1 MSDIFND
8 LEYYSSIHNCY
19 TYGDLIGIQEEDSYI
34 MKNKKDGKEEICDSD
49 YIRKILNISTES
61 QENGICEFI
70 RGEDEFL
77 EVKIKE
83 KKGLFYIIEST
94 DEEGNT
100 STRIARQKDLRNIK
114 CVPFNDLIKDKYE
127 NSYVDVP
134 SELDS
139 WINSEKY
146 NEVIEQIKEHS
157 SEDSE
162 NSELFIISY
171 QDNESSQLRIFSHP
185 EKSQFAKMFF
195 EAAIKKEKELTNVN
209 KDKEKSKKELEEA
222 KKKNKT
228 FYIPQ
233 KFAGL
238 IIGKKGI
245 NLNNLQ
251 KTYGVKI
258 EIEQKIVKENSQ
270 VKVIITGDNGNN
282 VEECSKEIDV
292 VQKIF
297 EVSENCSI
305 EIRKKTNSLKEKY
318 RIKMIIVSNE
328 EKKDDEDHAYK
339 APNVECIGYEEYI
352 DEFYN
357 NEIKDFDNYNYENNY
372 NNNYSS
378 GSNYRYNNKRYNN
391 YYGYQNNSYQPYKKY
406 NSYNYYPK

>member
-1 MSDIFND
+1 MSEYFND
-8 LEYYSSIHNCY
+8 LEYYSSNHNCY
-19 TYGDLIGIQEEDSYI
+19 TYGDLIGIQEEDGFI
-34 MKNKKDGKEEICDSD
+34 MKNKKDGREEICDSD
-49 YIRKILNISTES
+49 YIRKITNISAES

-94 DEEGNT
+94 DEEGNS
-100 STRIARQKDLRNIK
+100 STRLARQKDLRNINYI
-114 CVPFNDLIKDKYE
+114 PFEELIKDKYE

-134 SELDS
+134 SELSS
-139 WINSEKY
+139 WINSEKF

-157 SEDSE
+157 LKDSE
-162 NSELFIISY
+162 NSELFIVSY
-171 QDNESSQLRIFSHP
+171 QNEDISQLRIFSHSDKN
-185 EKSQFAKMFF
+185 EFIKIFL
-195 EAAIKKEKELTNVN
+195 EEAIKKEEKLTNVN
-209 KDKEKSKKELEEA
+209 RDKEKSKKELEEA

-228 FYIPQ
+228 LYIPQ
-233 KFAGL
+233 KYAGL
-238 IIGKKGI
+238 IIGKGGI
-245 NLNNLQ
+245 NKNYLKN
-251 KTYGVKI
+251 TYGVNI
-258 EIEQKIVKENSQ
+258 EIEPKTVKEKSL
-270 VKVIITGDNGNN
+270 VKVIITGDNGEK

-305 EIRKKTNSLKEKY
+305 EIMKKKNSLMEKY
-318 RIKMIIVSNE
+318 RIKKIIVSNE
-328 EKKDDEDHAYK
+328 EKKDDEDHTYK
-339 APNVECIGYEEYI
+339 APNVECIGNKEYI

-357 NEIKDFDNYNYENNY
+357 NEIKDFDKYNYDDNY

-378 GSNYRYNNKRYNN
+378 GSNYRHNNKRYNN
-391 YYGYQNNSYQPYKKY
+391 YYGYKNNYQPYKKY